1 MKRTTIFSF
10 LILIMPMLLD
20 SCKRDQLPSETE
32 EPKIPIK
39 ISSTVTKVS
48 SDEFSDGDAIGL
60 YVVNATESSAGDWVS
75 STLQT
80 SGNHMDNV
88 KFTFSDKGWKSD
100 KEYYWKDSR
109 TKADFYCYY
118 PYDQTIDEVK
128 AVVYIVPSDQGSK
141 EAFESAEILWGRAEL
156 QKPTSEC
163 VNIISA
169 HMMSQLIIEV
179 RPGKGFT
186 EETLKESLKGVAI
199 NGIMCNAR
207 LDMTNGKLTASGDMT
222 DITPYYD
229 GHYYRALIAPQK
241 IENKTLITLEVD
253 NMERTLAVS
262 SIEFA
267 SNSRKKCTLTVN
279 KLNEG
284 INVGIGG
291 WEDDEND
298 YGGILN

>member
-1 MKRTTIFSF
+1 MKRKIAFSF
-10 LILIMPMLLD
+10 LIFASLLPG
-20 SCKRDQLPSETE
+20 CKKNQLPSQTE

-60 YVVNATESSAGDWVS
+60 YVVNATQNSAGDWSS

-80 SGNHMDNV
+80 NGNHLDNV
-88 KFTFSDKGWKSD
+88 RFTFKEKIWKSD

-118 PYDQTIDEVK
+118 PYVQTIDEVK
-128 AVVYIVPSDQGSK
+128 AVAYISPSNQGSK
-141 EAFESAEILWGRAEL
+141 EAFESAEILWGRSEL
-156 QKPTSEC
+156 QKPTSES
-163 VNIISA
+163 VNIIST

-186 EETLKESLKGVAI
+186 EETLKESLKSVVI
-199 NGIMCNAR
+199 NGIMCHAQ
-207 LDMTNGKLTASGDMT
+207 LDISKGKLTASGDMT
-222 DITPYYD
+222 DVTPYYD
-229 GHYYRALIAPQK
+229 GQYYRALIAPQK
-241 IENKTLITLEVD
+241 IDNKTLITLEVD
-253 NMERTLAVS
+253 NLERSLAVS
-262 SIEFA
+262 SIEFS
-267 SNSRKKCTLTVN
+267 SNTRKKCTLTVN
-279 KLNEG
+279 KLSEG

-298 YGGILN
+298 YGGTLN